1 MDSFKDQQDNILSS
15 GREFSEESRDDS
27 NIHFAFLFA
36 SPLVLKTSE
45 NIYHDVLKPISFAEE
60 FEQIKIQMEEKE
72 KEFLYRYQLA
82 TPKHLKEAL
91 RDNPIGLHFSG
102 HGFMNN
108 EKLFRQDTKS
118 F

>member
-1 MDSFKDQQDNILSS
+1 
-15 GREFSEESRDDS
+15 
-27 NIHFAFLFA
+27 
-36 SPLVLKTSE
+36 
-45 NIYHDVLKPISFAEE
+45 
-60 FEQIKIQMEEKE
+60 MEEKN

-108 EKLFRQDTKS
+108 EKVFK
-118 F
+118 